1 MIQYD
6 SQINGL
12 GSTIGWMSFLLHANT
27 PVTIQASPDQINQV
41 DVVNRLKKI
50 FDISDSKILLEID
63 NSLTNMK
70 ELDRPGD
77 MSKLFAPY
85 IKYLRYVP
93 AEKKPCIGFACS
105 NKSEDIFTKDQFSNI
120 NPKVFP
126 YNKYYTIE
134 DNAKIFE
141 LIKRAGYDVITFDH
155 LNFDLEQKITTM
167 ANLCDAVIGYEGG
180 LCHIAHTLKIPTII
194 LPWHCTTDGMKVAN
208 QWLSLVTQL
217 LHLDE
222 NTFFLNDIS
231 EILNWSPNDLIS
243 KIHELKEGHGN
254 NSFLNPNSCVRMSAD
269 LSTLYF
275 NNFEFPNL
283 LPSHEKEFVGK
294 YYDSLKLGGI
304 KEIEFI

>member
-12 GSTIGWMSFLLHANT
+12 GSTIGWISFLLHANT
-27 PVTIQASPDQINQV
+27 PVTIHISPDQLGQLEVV
-41 DVVNRLKKI
+41 DRLKQL
-50 FDISDSKILLEID
+50 FDIPDSKILLEID
-63 NSLTNMK
+63 NNLT
-70 ELDRPGD
+70 DRDQLSRPSD
-77 MSKLFAPY
+77 TSKLFAPY
-85 IKYLRYVP
+85 IEFNNIP
-93 AEKKPCIGFACS
+93 TWKKPCIGVACS
-105 NKSEDIFTKDQFSNI
+105 NNSEDIFTNDQFGNI

-141 LIKRAGYDVITFDH
+141 LIKRAGYDVITFD
-155 LNFDLEQKITTM
+155 NRDFSIEQKIATM
-167 ANLCDAVIGYEGG
+167 INLCDAVIGYEGG
-180 LCHIAHTLKIPTII
+180 LCHIAHALKIPTII
-194 LPWHCTTDGMKVAN
+194 LPWQCSTDGMKAADHW
-208 QWLSLVTQL
+208 QLLIIQL
-217 LHLDE
+217 LHLDK
-222 NTFFLNDIS
+222 NTFFLNNIS
-231 EILNWSPNDLIS
+231 EILNWSPDDLIS

-254 NSFLNPNSCVRMSAD
+254 NSFLNPNCCVKMSSD

-283 LPSHEKEFVGK
+283 LSSHEKDFVGK